1 MKQKLSFSEGGRFK
15 IVQFTDTHLSDFEPG
30 DKGES
35 QEVMARRATMMRA
48 DLFAAIRSIL
58 DAERPDMVIFTG
70 DNVLVPGQTHDR
82 LRDLVE
88 PAVERKIPWALV
100 MGNHDTE
107 FTKICQRDLMAFLET
122 LPFSL
127 CACGPVA
134 LGGGGNYVLPVM
146 AHGSTR
152 VVAAIYCMDSGDYAD
167 EKISSGY
174 AWFRFETVEWF
185 RKQSQE
191 LTAANGG
198 CPLPALA
205 FFHIPFP
212 EFHEAF
218 SSGHFVGSKME
229 EVCCPKLN
237 SGMFAAMRE
246 SQSVAG
252 AFVGHDHS
260 NDCAA
265 SFHGILLAY
274 GRKTGDFCYLDLPG
288 GGGRII
294 EMEEGKRNFSTWIRT
309 AAGTVENEL
318 RH

>member
-1 MKQKLSFSEGGRFK
+1 MRRELRFSNGGRFK
-15 IVQFTDTHLSDFEPG
+15 IVQFTDTHLSDFEAR

-35 QEVMARRATMMRA
+35 QEVMTQRATKLRIE
-48 DLFAAIRSIL
+48 LFATIRGIL

-70 DNVLVPGQTHDR
+70 DNVLVPGQTYDR
-82 LRDLVE
+82 LRELIE
-88 PAVERKIPWALV
+88 PMVERRIPWAIS

-107 FTKICQRDLMAFLET
+107 FTKKSQRDMMAFLET

-127 CACGPVA
+127 CVCGPSV
-134 LGGGGNYVLPVM
+134 LGGGGNYVVPVL
-146 AHGSTR
+146 AHGSAR

-167 EKISSGY
+167 AKLSDGY
-174 AWFRFETVEWF
+174 AWFSFEKVAWF

-191 LTAANGG
+191 LTTANAGI
-198 CPLPALA
+198 PLPALA

-212 EFHEAF
+212 EYKEAL
-218 SSGHFVGSKME
+218 SSGRAVGFKRE

-237 SGMFAAMRE
+237 SGMFAALVE
-246 SQSVAG
+246 SQSVMG
-252 AFVGHDHS
+252 AFVGHDHN

-274 GRKTGDFCYLDLPG
+274 GRKTGNFSYLDLPC
-288 GGGRII
+288 GGGRVI
-294 EMEEGKRNFSTWIRT
+294 EMEEGKRGFSTWIRT
-309 AAGTVENEL
+309 ASGAVESEL